1 MGDAFEVKDLRGR
14 TSGVKYLWVITS
26 GGFAGVL
33 NVALGGPLE
42 ASYDF
47 KISGGCLSR
56 GIT

>member
-1 MGDAFEVKDLRGR
+1 M
-14 TSGVKYLWVITS
+14 KYLMVITC

-47 KISGGCLSR
+47 KISGWCLSR
-56 GIT
+56 DIT

>member
-1 MGDAFEVKDLRGR
+1 MGI
-14 TSGVKYLWVITS
+14 TCGVKYLWVTTCGVKYLRVTTC

-47 KISGGCLSR
+47 KISGGWLSR
-56 GIT
+56 DIT

>member
-33 NVALGGPLE
+33 NVALGGP
-42 ASYDF
+42 
-47 KISGGCLSR
+47 
-56 GIT
+56 